1 MVASDNTPPLIL
13 EEDGMGK
20 IHIRKKPFKDKS
32 LRAVSNLADF
42 LTDTDMTLPHDVCC
56 AD

>member
-1 MVASDNTPPLIL
+1 MR
-13 EEDGMGK
+13 K

-32 LRAVSNLADF
+32 PVSNLADF
-42 LTDTDMTLPHDVCC
+42 LTDTDMTLSHDVCC

>member
-1 MVASDNTPPLIL
+1 
-13 EEDGMGK
+13 MGK

-32 LRAVSNLADF
+32 PESCNLADF
-42 LTDTDMTLPHDVCC
+42 LTDTDMTLSHDVCC